1 MMFGLLLKRHL
12 RLYFRDR
19 ASVFF
24 SLLGVIIIMLLYIL
38 FLGNMLEGA
47 AEDFASEDAR
57 FIMDSWIMAGVIAV
71 ASITTAMGAFGIA
84 VNDKEKSILKD
95 FQVSPIK
102 RTTLLASYIT
112 ATAIVGFVMSML
124 VLVFAEIYIVM
135 YGGEWLSFAAF
146 FKTIGLIALSVI
158 SSTSIV
164 FFIITMIKTQ
174 NAFGTASS
182 LMGTLIGFLTGIYIP
197 IGNLPSSIQSVI
209 KIFPLSHAVVLMR
222 QVMMGEALDIDRMP
236 DEFLGFMG
244 IKLAAGGSFMES
256 WVHILVLVASTGV
269 FFVASLLVLNRK
281 DQAVI

>member
-1 MMFGLLLKRHL
+1 MFALLIKRHL

-47 AEDFASEDAR
+47 AEEFASDDAR

-84 VNDKEKSILKD
+84 VNDKEKHILKD

-102 RTTLLASYIT
+102 RTTLLASYLV
-112 ATAIVGFVMSML
+112 ATAIIGFVMSVL
-124 VLVFAEIYIVM
+124 VLVFAEVYIVM
-135 YGGEWLSFAAF
+135 YGGEWLSLSALL
-146 FKTIGLIALSVI
+146 KTIGLIALAVM

-197 IGNLPSSIQSVI
+197 IGQLPSSIQTII

-222 QVMMGEALDIDRMP
+222 QVMMGEALSVDAMP
-236 DEFLGFMG
+236 EQFVSFMG
-244 IKLAAGGSFMES
+244 LRFTAGDAFMEP
-256 WVHILVLVASTGV
+256 WIHIVVLIAATVI
-269 FFVASLLVLNRK
+269 FFLASLFVLNRK
-281 DQAVI
+281 NQAVI

>member
-1 MMFGLLLKRHL
+1 MFTLLLKRHL

-102 RTTLLASYIT
+102 RTALLASYIT
-112 ATAIVGFVMSML
+112 ATAIVGFVMSVL
-124 VLVFAEIYIVM
+124 VLLFAEIYIVM
-135 YGGEWLSFAAF
+135 Y
-146 FKTIGLIALSVI
+146 
-158 SSTSIV
+158 
-164 FFIITMIKTQ
+164 
-174 NAFGTASS
+174 
-182 LMGTLIGFLTGIYIP
+182 
-197 IGNLPSSIQSVI
+197 
-209 KIFPLSHAVVLMR
+209 
-222 QVMMGEALDIDRMP
+222 
-236 DEFLGFMG
+236 
-244 IKLAAGGSFMES
+244 
-256 WVHILVLVASTGV
+256 
-269 FFVASLLVLNRK
+269 
-281 DQAVI
+281 